1 MHRTHQTLSNLVDII
16 ACACLCLAGGC
27 LLTRLAVE
35 STIFNTDAAAP
46 YYQAKLISSVTTLDP
61 KALSFA
67 RIPSIFPDLAT
78 LIALTWS
85 DYSAAF
91 HEVFARYSWIVAS
104 LFIFLQSEISRLSLS
119 CRLSR
124 KRSIITTISIVTI
137 LASISPQFRGF
148 VGILVTPLH
157 HGGNVIATYLLGC
170 LLVWDQARL
179 ARPDSEH
186 FPIKILLAFL
196 LISLGVASNK
206 LLVFTGLA
214 PAGLSIALAA
224 LLARSQRISKVHIR
238 LIGTHRKTA
247 FAVASGLIAGIG
259 IPTLLNTQ
267 CSLPII
273 VRPLVTYKQYLDIL
287 SSSPLYVVGL
297 TAAVALSLYAGL
309 TLAKAY
315 RLKTQKGPSRKSYDC
330 AYSLFLG
337 STFLSM
343 SALSPMAY
351 IWALGEPQDLPL
363 RYTIIT
369 AAGIGGVLTIIASI
383 LLSKA
388 EIALSDNAIIK
399 ALRLSLASSIG
410 IVLLS
415 AFTAQSMYSTI
426 ENVYTAHFRQRNEK
440 NIQITNQLHDLG
452 LTYGLA
458 DFWGTQIEFASK
470 LNSSGDKQITIQ
482 PILDNGKPDLW
493 AHSKL
498 QFKDSYGKA
507 RDYQFVLTA
516 NYDFEQAVVSAY
528 GPPSQRIQTVDP
540 NTNIL
545 VYADGAAKKK
555 MLRLIEQ
562 KLADFERK
570 CNSKSVDF
578 AER

>member
-1 MHRTHQTLSNLVDII
+1 MHRTNQTLYNLIDII

-27 LLTRLAVE
+27 LLARLAVE

-46 YYQAKLISSVTTLDP
+46 YYQAKLISSATTLDP

-78 LIALTWS
+78 LITLTKS

-91 HEVFARYSWIVAS
+91 HEIFARYSWIIAS
-104 LFIFLQSEISRLSLS
+104 LFIFLQSEVSRLSLS

-124 KRSIITTISIVTI
+124 KRSIIVTTSIATL
-137 LASISPQFRGF
+137 LALISPQFRGF

-179 ARPDSEH
+179 ARPDSAH
-186 FPIKILLAFL
+186 CPIKTPLAFL

-224 LLARSQRISKVHIR
+224 LLTRSQRISNIHIR
-238 LIGTHRKTA
+238 LIRAHGKTA
-247 FAVASGLIAGIG
+247 FVIVSGLLAGIA

-273 VRPLVTYKQYLDIL
+273 VRPLRTYKQYLEIL
-287 SSSPLYVVGL
+287 SSSPLYIVGL
-297 TAAVALSLYAGL
+297 TAAVALSFYAGL

-315 RLKTQKGPSRKSYDC
+315 RLRTQKGPPGKSYNC
-330 AYSLFLG
+330 TYNLFLG
-337 STFLSM
+337 STFISM

-351 IWALGEPQDLPL
+351 IWALGEPQALPL
-363 RYTIIT
+363 RYTVIT
-369 AAGIGGVLTIIASI
+369 AAGISGALTIITSI
-383 LLSKA
+383 LLIKA
-388 EIALSDNAIIK
+388 EIILAENAILK
-399 ALRLSLASSIG
+399 ASIISLSSSAVIG
-410 IVLLS
+410 LLS
-415 AFTAQSMYSTI
+415 VFTAYDMHSNI
-426 ENVYTAHFRQRNEK
+426 ENAYTEHFRERSEK
-440 NIQITNQLHDLG
+440 SIQIIDQLHDLG

-458 DFWGTQIEFASK
+458 DFWGTQIELAAK
-470 LNSSGDKQITIQ
+470 LNGSGDKQITVQ
-482 PILDNGKPDLW
+482 PILNNGKPDLW

-498 QFKDSYGKA
+498 QFRNSNGKA
-507 RDYQFVLTA
+507 RDYQFVLTT
-516 NYDFEQAVVSAY
+516 NSDFEQAVVSAY
-528 GPPSQRIQTVDP
+528 GPPSQKLQTVDQ

-545 VYADGAAKKK
+545 IYADGAAKRK
-555 MLRLIEQ
+555 MLRLIRQ
-562 KLADFERK
+562 KLSNFERE
-570 CNSKSVDF
+570 CNSKSVNF
-578 AER
+578 ADR